1 MACLQRT
8 SDCAEDARNISFGR
22 HGHGSADQGEIK
34 PRLSSIDASPCK
46 LHVEHVCEFCS
57 MQGEVRKLCTKE
69 RIASEIITNERDE
82 YEEKERR
89 RMIARAAQEQ
99 EQVCASKSIPLHE
112 LTRVRSDPTVS
123 VVFMWSSRGLYC
135 WELRIFAHH
144 FLREKMCIYFSATL

>member
-1 MACLQRT
+1 MLGI
-8 SDCAEDARNISFGR
+8 SPSEDMDMVA
-22 HGHGSADQGEIK
+22 QIK
-34 PRLSSIDASPCK
+34 VRLNHDFHRSMHPRVSSM
-46 LHVEHVCEFCS
+46 LNEHVREFCS
-57 MQGEVRKLCTKE
+57 LQGEVRKLCTKE

-144 FLREKMCIYFSATL
+144 FLREKMCTYFSATL